1 MGLEN
6 AVNYCI
12 VNANK
17 GKAID
22 PKSEDM
28 ANIIAYIK
36 SLKVEMPKKMGY

>member
-1 MGLEN
+1 MGLEE

-22 PKSEDM
+22 PKSENM
-28 ANIIAYIK
+28 ANIIAY
-36 SLKVEMPKKMGY
+36 LNTL